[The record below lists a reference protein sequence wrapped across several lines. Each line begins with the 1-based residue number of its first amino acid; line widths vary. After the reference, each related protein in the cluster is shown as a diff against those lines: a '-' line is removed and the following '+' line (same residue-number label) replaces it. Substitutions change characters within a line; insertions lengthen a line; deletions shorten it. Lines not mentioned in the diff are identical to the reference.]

1 MGLLITPNET
11 PIKAQAMPIEL
22 ESVYGRVRYTA
33 TPDGRHLAFE
43 VLTWFNKA
51 KYDEETDRAKGLFE
65 QAKFLIVT
73 DMPLQSQVVQLEE
86 GVKQDN
92 EIALNVA
99 KAYIESLGYNCE
111 IV

>member
-1 MGLLITPNET
+1 
-11 PIKAQAMPIEL
+11 
-22 ESVYGRVRYTA
+22 
-33 TPDGRHLAFE
+33 
-43 VLTWFNKA
+43 
-51 KYDEETDRAKGLFE
+51 
-65 QAKFLIVT
+65 
-73 DMPLQSQVVQLEE
+73 MPLQSQVVQLEE